1 MHDGTVW
8 QSWRVL
14 LDAEEFEWLFMSHA
28 QSIRLTWARLGQVA
42 WSGTG
47 ATFPVAPQEPG
58 VYLVRVALGDDS
70 RVYIGEAANLRSRLR
85 SYGGSA
91 VERPNEPGR
100 TTENMLGR
108 IRRTYRAGG
117 SAAAWSLKL
126 PIQLSP
132 EREPLDPAIKDCR
145 IMLERLAISAAYLHG
160 EHVIN
165 ERGFPEYPPG
175 HPLQ

>member
-1 MHDGTVW
+1 MW
-8 QSWRVL
+8 QSCRVL
-14 LDAEEFEWLFMSHA
+14 LDVEEFEWLVMSKT
-28 QSIRLTWARLGQVA
+28 QSMRLAWVRLGLVA
-42 WSGTG
+42 WSGTA

-58 VYLVRVALGDDS
+58 VYLVGVALGDNS
-70 RVYIGEAANLRSRLR
+70 RVYIGEAENLRVRLR
-85 SYGGSA
+85 RYGGNGA
-91 VERPNEPGR
+91 ERPIERGR
-100 TTENMLGR
+100 TSANMRGR

-117 SAAAWSLKL
+117 SAAVWLLKL
-126 PIQLSP
+126 PVEQSP
-132 EREPLDPAIKDCR
+132 GRDPLDPAIKDCR